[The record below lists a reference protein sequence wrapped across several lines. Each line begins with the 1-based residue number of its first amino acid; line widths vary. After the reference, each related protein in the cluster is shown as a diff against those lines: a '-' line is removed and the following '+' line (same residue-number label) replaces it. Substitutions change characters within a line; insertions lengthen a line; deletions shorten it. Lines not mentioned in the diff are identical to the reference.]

1 MTSSMDTSED
11 LNLDNETIFSVQ
23 FKSLFDDDTAR
34 YSSDTSDEIIHAL
47 SKLHWLPSPYHLS
60 HQIVSLVYDRLT
72 KFVEKLILTGHTL
85 SNDEIILMNECLDFI
100 TRIFESAYTTSFGNE
115 EEDNDTN
122 DDISTPDEIVLS
134 TLEKLC
140 QDIVPLNDLFLKL
153 IQSAG
158 WKIMKNHLEIMSK
171 IVSFL
176 LRRHK
181 INMIQ
186 LQFSKNVD
194 SSLER
199 FTEENQRLFD
209 TFVECINSSDG
220 TYDYLEAINQLDSK
234 LLDERSKFLLFDSF
248 NFIISNDL
256 YTEDFRTKFCRDF
269 WLFKYKQILK
279 EVLPNIIEQVNKTS
293 LPLNAIKYLI
303 TNLIQMQRKAGSN
316 SMFSKGQIENF
327 ALKDEYL
334 PIIMML
340 LPWFSN
346 SYILKN
352 LMESNDDLEEKIFQ
366 LNKNYLNNTKDNVTI
381 TFVTWTI
388 LKLILM
394 FINAN
399 GDCLA
404 YIKYDQ
410 SVKEILL
417 KLLSQIKERTSIKV
431 YIYNILGLLLNEK
444 DIQNETNITK
454 EIIMTL
460 ISYIRNIHEEITEDN
475 LYLTDLLT
483 LLRTL
488 KAYLQHDQLK
498 SEFVRQQGLGL
509 LMEIAMKKSRWIDFA
524 LDIQE
529 YMGETV
535 DMDELY
541 SSNELPEQLQ
551 KMYGANIK
559 ATEEGQQLALECFFT
574 ISFDKEAALLLKN
587 NDRFMIYIQRLAQGK
602 IKTMN
607 PGLKIAA
614 DRVLWKLKTESE
626 FKKEQQEKTSIDK
639 NEFDLMISYS
649 WGDKPLVRQIYKYLT
664 ENYNYRVCLDE
675 NETTDSLC
683 RSMAQAVEKSRVIL
697 MCISETYKKSENCR
711 NEAEYA
717 RDRKKTIIPLKMTQV
732 ELDDWLGFIAAGK
745 MYIDFSRSDFEKSIT
760 LLKAE
765 IERNKMA
772 KNDTKQIVAKVETIN
787 SFGLQTVVAPLSST
801 SNLLVRPNV
810 IPTDYQQ
817 IPMELWS
824 EQYVRDFIFDK
835 KLDTMIL
842 LTENMNGSELYEL
855 WELCQIPQERWP
867 MFDRLSKELEQ
878 RYKQTLPIS
887 VYVRFLQQI
896 SKHSNVSSVL

>member
-1 MTSSMDTSED
+1 
-11 LNLDNETIFSVQ
+11 
-23 FKSLFDDDTAR
+23 
-34 YSSDTSDEIIHAL
+34 
-47 SKLHWLPSPYHLS
+47 
-60 HQIVSLVYDRLT
+60 
-72 KFVEKLILTGHTL
+72 
-85 SNDEIILMNECLDFI
+85 
-100 TRIFESAYTTSFGNE
+100 
-115 EEDNDTN
+115 
-122 DDISTPDEIVLS
+122 
-134 TLEKLC
+134 
-140 QDIVPLNDLFLKL
+140 
-153 IQSAG
+153 
-158 WKIMKNHLEIMSK
+158 
-171 IVSFL
+171 
-176 LRRHK
+176 
-181 INMIQ
+181 
-186 LQFSKNVD
+186 
-194 SSLER
+194 
-199 FTEENQRLFD
+199 
-209 TFVECINSSDG
+209 
-220 TYDYLEAINQLDSK
+220 
-234 LLDERSKFLLFDSF
+234 
-248 NFIISNDL
+248 
-256 YTEDFRTKFCRDF
+256 
-269 WLFKYKQILK
+269 
-279 EVLPNIIEQVNKTS
+279 
-293 LPLNAIKYLI
+293 
-303 TNLIQMQRKAGSN
+303 
-316 SMFSKGQIENF
+316 
-327 ALKDEYL
+327 
-334 PIIMML
+334 
-340 LPWFSN
+340 
-346 SYILKN
+346 
-352 LMESNDDLEEKIFQ
+352 
-366 LNKNYLNNTKDNVTI
+366 
-381 TFVTWTI
+381 
-388 LKLILM
+388 
-394 FINAN
+394 
-399 GDCLA
+399 
-404 YIKYDQ
+404 
-410 SVKEILL
+410 
-417 KLLSQIKERTSIKV
+417 
-431 YIYNILGLLLNEK
+431 
-444 DIQNETNITK
+444 
-454 EIIMTL
+454 
-460 ISYIRNIHEEITEDN
+460 
-475 LYLTDLLT
+475 
-483 LLRTL
+483 
-488 KAYLQHDQLK
+488 YLQHDQLK

-574 ISFDKEAALLLKN
+574 MSFDKEAALLLKN

-887 VYVRFLQQI
+887 VYVRFLHQI
-896 SKHSNVSSVL
+896 SKHFNVSSVL

>member
-72 KFVEKLILTGHTL
+72 KFVEKLILTGHAL

-100 TRIFESAYTTSFGNE
+100 IRIFESAYTTSFGNE

-279 EVLPNIIEQVNKTS
+279 EVLPNIIEQINKTS

-381 TFVTWTI
+381 AFVTWTI

-607 PGLKIAA
+607 LGLKIAA

-887 VYVRFLQQI
+887 VYVRFLHQI
-896 SKHSNVSSVL
+896 SKHFNVSSVL